1 MSEWVTL
8 RVGGRD
14 DAMSAQNQCNESYL
28 IDLYHA
34 QASSNDRKDD
44 KRTEKQKTKRPIR
57 NLFISLPCP
66 CPCTFRTSSNITIT
80 YELNCCA
87 HSTSIHHSLRRAVP
101 ATATTT
107 GNIADAFSW
116 KLPTFTAFVS
126 SAFAAPPTFFPFF
139 LPTEKKHK
147 QTANNILIQKQKHG
161 NGIMCPICVSCVWVN
176 ERTQSHCSAVNANEM
191 MMMMK
196 MKIVVYWWCEKMHA
210 ALAGRRCE

>member
-14 DAMSAQNQCNESYL
+14 DAMSAQNQCNESSL

-66 CPCTFRTSSNITIT
+66 CPCPFRTSSNITIT

-116 KLPTFTAFVS
+116 KLPTFTAFVCPALHS
-126 SAFAAPPTFFPFF
+126 LL
-139 LPTEKKHK
+139 LPLFSLFSCLQRRNISKQQIIFWFKSKSMETE
-147 QTANNILIQKQKHG
+147 L
-161 NGIMCPICVSCVWVN
+161 CVQYVWVVCEWMN
-176 ERTQSHCSAVNANEM
+176 ALSHIALLPM
-191 MMMMK
+191 PTK
-196 MKIVVYWWCEKMHA
+196 WWWWWKWK
-210 ALAGRRCE
+210 